1 MKKIFLPIA
10 LFAAMSLTFG
20 SCNNTGANSDNQN
33 DSIDSI
39 DSVAADYDSL
49 LLGNEQ
55 KAVGK
60 VLDGAMNSIVILTDK
75 GDTLCYSYPDLPQEK
90 RAGWKIDDTVT
101 VTFVKVQLDGE
112 TQDSVTGLYLG
123 NK

>member
-39 DSVAADYDSL
+39 DSVAADSDSL

>member
-33 DSIDSI
+33 DSIDS
-39 DSVAADYDSL
+39 VAADSDSL

>member
-1 MKKIFLPIA
+1 MKKLFLPVA
-10 LFAAMSLTFG
+10 LFAMMSTLLG
-20 SCNNTGANSDNQN
+20 SCNNTGTNSGAQN

-39 DSVAADYDSL
+39 DSVAADSDSL
-49 LLGNEQ
+49 LLGKEQ
-55 KAVGK
+55 AVVGK

-101 VTFVKVQLDGE
+101 VKFVRVKLDGE
-112 TQDSVTGLYLG
+112 VQDSVTGLYLG
-123 NK
+123 GK

>member
-1 MKKIFLPIA
+1 MKKLFLPVA
-10 LFAAMSLTFG
+10 LFAMMSTLLG
-20 SCNNTGANSDNQN
+20 SCNNTGTNSSAQN

-39 DSVAADYDSL
+39 DSVAADSDSL
-49 LLGNEQ
+49 LLGKEQ
-55 KAVGK
+55 AVVGK

-101 VTFVKVQLDGE
+101 VKFVKVKLDGE
-112 TQDSVTGLYLG
+112 VQDSVTGLYLG
-123 NK
+123 GK

>member
-1 MKKIFLPIA
+1 MKKLFLPVA
-10 LFAAMSLTFG
+10 LFAMMSTLLG
-20 SCNNTGANSDNQN
+20 SCNNTGTNSGAQN

-39 DSVAADYDSL
+39 DSVAADSDSL
-49 LLGNEQ
+49 LLDKEQ
-55 KAVGK
+55 AVVGK

-101 VTFVKVQLDGE
+101 VKFVKVKLDGE
-112 TQDSVTGLYLG
+112 VQDSVTGLYLG
-123 NK
+123 GK

>member
-1 MKKIFLPIA
+1 MKKLFLPVA
-10 LFAAMSLTFG
+10 LFAMISTLLG
-20 SCNNTGANSDNQN
+20 SCNNTGTNSGAQN

-39 DSVAADYDSL
+39 DSVAADSDSL
-49 LLGNEQ
+49 LLGKEQ
-55 KAVGK
+55 AVVGK

-101 VTFVKVQLDGE
+101 VKFVKVKLDGE
-112 TQDSVTGLYLG
+112 VQDSVTGLYLG
-123 NK
+123 GK

>member
-1 MKKIFLPIA
+1 M
-10 LFAAMSLTFG
+10 MSTLLS
-20 SCNNTGANSDNQN
+20 SCNNTGTNSGAQN

-39 DSVAADYDSL
+39 DSVAADSDSL
-49 LLGNEQ
+49 LLGKEQ
-55 KAVGK
+55 AVVGK

-101 VTFVKVQLDGE
+101 VKFVKVKLDGE
-112 TQDSVTGLYLG
+112 VQDSVTGLYLG
-123 NK
+123 GK